1 MVGYNPYF
9 FNQVQQN
16 QTQVQFSYVSS
27 MQDAQSIPVQFNTI
41 YVALNKVEGEI
52 YIKQLN
58 RDGLIDFDT
67 YKKVDNNKKEDEMTL
82 LLARISKLEEN
93 FKTEEKKE
101 LF

>member
-41 YVALNKVEGEI
+41 YVALNKIEGEI

-67 YKKVDNNKKEDEMTL
+67 YKKVDNNKKEDEMSL